1 MSSALLV
8 KPQMRGLL
16 ASRLRKH
23 MIIAFIISFGCAS
36 LYKFGVTE
44 PRKRAYAEFYKNYD
58 AMKQFE
64 AMRDAG
70 VFESVPPKG
79 S

>member
-1 MSSALLV
+1 MSAALLP

-23 MIIAFIISFGCAS
+23 IVVAFLFSMSCAAG
-36 LYKFGVTE
+36 YKFGVAE

-58 AMKQFE
+58 AMKEFE
-64 AMRDAG
+64 AMRKTG
-70 VFESVPPKG
+70 VFESAPLK
-79 S
+79 